1 MDYKYIEQLI
11 DRYWECETTIEEEQ
25 ILRTFFMQEKLPAH
39 LLRYRAYFSYL
50 KEAQKIGVSADFE
63 ERLRKEMERPVVQ
76 AKRISLLYRFSPLL
90 KAAAVL
96 LLVFSMGSLV
106 KHSMI
111 DTTVEPMIGQVEDT
125 IQEKIDQP
133 QVAYQGD
140 TVQLLKEDAVAPFL
154 EKEID

>member
-39 LLRYRAYFSYL
+39 LLCYRAYFSYL

-125 IQEKIDQP
+125 IQEKIDRP

-140 TVQLLKEDAVAPFL
+140 TVRLLKEDAVAPFL